1 MALSQ
6 PEATPHRHQSLMPE
20 SNHPEPRMLLIN
32 KYPNRRYYDT
42 TRSKDI
48 SLKQIHQAIME
59 GWDVTVVDAKTK
71 QDITSQVL
79 TQILLEYE
87 PLKLT
92 QFSNELLTQTIRV
105 KDEIL
110 KDFVDLYFR
119 KAFEAFC
126 VSQKQVDQFL
136 RQTHQLQSV
145 LPKPGLWPGNFF
157 SPWMP
162 GPQPAT
168 PPQADRSP
176 PVEPPPSPRKNNK
189 KKKRAAPVDKEIAAL
204 RKEISALKGQLSTGG
219 ARKSR

>member
-1 MALSQ
+1 
-6 PEATPHRHQSLMPE
+6 
-20 SNHPEPRMLLIN
+20 MLTIN

-42 TRSKDI
+42 TRSRDI
-48 SLKQIHQAIME
+48 SLKQIHSAIIE
-59 GWDVTVVDAKTK
+59 GCNVRVVDAKTK

-79 TQILLEYE
+79 MQILLEYE

-105 KDEIL
+105 NDEIL

-126 VSQKQVDQFL
+126 ISQKQVDQIL

-145 LPKPGLWPGNFF
+145 FPKPGSWAGNFF

-162 GPQPAT
+162 GMGSPVQADVGT
-168 PPQADRSP
+168 PPA
-176 PVEPPPSPRKNNK
+176 EPHGSTAKNNK
-189 KKKRAAPVDKEIAAL
+189 KETTAVPVDKELADL
-204 RKEISALKGQLSTGG
+204 RKEISALKAQLSTGG
-219 ARKSR
+219 SRKRKRMKK